1 MRPSVTA
8 KESER
13 RRRLAVHAVIKQK
26 MTVESV
32 AKKYQVQIR
41 AVYRWLA
48 AYRKG
53 GDRAIAAKP
62 APGAPR
68 KLNRNNL
75 KRLEKIILKGAK
87 AAGFANDLWTC
98 ARIAEVIK
106 REFGVTYHFNHVGKI
121 LAQMGWS
128 PQRPEKRAIERNEKA
143 IRSWVKKE
151 FPEIKKKPAK
161 PMQS

>member
-1 MRPSVTA
+1 MRPPVTA
-8 KESER
+8 RESER
-13 RRRLAVHAVIKQK
+13 RRRLAVDAALKQK

-32 AKKYQVQIR
+32 AKKYQVQVR
-41 AVYRWLA
+41 SVYRWLA

-53 GDRAIAAKP
+53 GYRAIAARP

-68 KLNRNNL
+68 KLSKNSLN
-75 KRLEKIILKGAK
+75 RLEKIILKGAK

-106 REFGVTYHFNHVGKI
+106 REFGVKYHFNHVGKI
-121 LAQMGWS
+121 LSQMGWS
-128 PQRPEKRAIERNEKA
+128 PQRPEKRAIERSEKA
-143 IRSWVKKE
+143 IRNWVKKE
-151 FPEIKKKPAK
+151 FPGIKKKPAK